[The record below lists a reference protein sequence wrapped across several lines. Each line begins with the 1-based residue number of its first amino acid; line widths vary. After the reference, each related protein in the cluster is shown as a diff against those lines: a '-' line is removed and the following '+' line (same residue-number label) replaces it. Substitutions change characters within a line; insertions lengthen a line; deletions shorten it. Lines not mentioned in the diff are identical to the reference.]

1 MLRKYNI
8 QTIYIQYTYCTQ
20 TIHTLTSHAHTLDC
34 KLTCTWQSL
43 PQSIN
48 KDGKKHIRKPIDLS
62 VLDDIGHGVVVQEEP
77 RPVPLHQ
84 SQNINS
90 IVGRDKP
97 GPQREKSRGHP
108 FSSSLKQNGAGPP
121 RGGELQEYDSITMRM
136 RLVFCGTLSCS

>member
-1 MLRKYNI
+1 MLFVVNI
-8 QTIYIQYTYCTQ
+8 LHTYFYTHTQ
-20 TIHTLTSHAHTLDC
+20 FYIHTDVYIT
-34 KLTCTWQSL
+34 KIF

-62 VLDDIGHGVVVQEEP
+62 ELDDIGHGVVVQEEP

-90 IVGRDKP
+90 IVGRDKA
-97 GPQREKSRGHP
+97 GAQREKTRGHP

-121 RGGELQEYDSITMRM
+121 RGGET
-136 RLVFCGTLSCS
+136 